1 MTFCKHWDLL
11 SGVLYWDTS
20 GILYGLCARGLLKRL
35 NWLGKNGG
43 TTMEVEMIEKTKD
56 RFDLEQE
63 ILQCWNVTDDIKN
76 YAAESATSEEFSA
89 LAQYYERKFDRLWNT
104 FESMIHERKM

>member
-1 MTFCKHWDLL
+1 MK
-11 SGVLYWDTS
+11 
-20 GILYGLCARGLLKRL
+20 KR
-35 NWLGKNGG
+35 NWPNTNGG
-43 TTMEVEMIEKTKD
+43 TPMEIEMIEKTKD

-63 ILQCWNVTDDIKN
+63 ILQCWNITDDIKN
-76 YAAESATSEEFSA
+76 YVAESATSEEFAA

>member
-1 MTFCKHWDLL
+1 
-11 SGVLYWDTS
+11 
-20 GILYGLCARGLLKRL
+20 
-35 NWLGKNGG
+35 
-43 TTMEVEMIEKTKD
+43 MEVEMIEKTKD

-63 ILQCWNVTDDIKN
+63 ILQCWNITDDIKN

-89 LAQYYERKFDRLWNT
+89 LAQYYERKFDRLWTT

>member
-1 MTFCKHWDLL
+1 
-11 SGVLYWDTS
+11 
-20 GILYGLCARGLLKRL
+20 LLKKP
-35 NWLGKNGG
+35 NWLEKNGG
-43 TTMEVEMIEKTKD
+43 TPMEIEMIEKTKD

-63 ILQCWNVTDDIKN
+63 ILQCWNITDDIKS
-76 YAAESATSEEFSA
+76 YVAESATSEEFAA

>member
-1 MTFCKHWDLL
+1 MDLYLDTF
-11 SGVLYWDTS
+11 
-20 GILYGLCARGLLKRL
+20 GIHYGPYARGLLRKH
-35 NWLGKNGG
+35 NWFERNGG
-43 TTMEVEMIEKTKD
+43 TQMEIEMIEKTKD

-63 ILQCWNVTDDIKN
+63 ILQCWNITDDIRN

>member
-11 SGVLYWDTS
+11 SGVLYQDTS
-20 GILYGLCARGLLKRL
+20 GILYGPCVRGFIKRPDWP
-35 NWLGKNGG
+35 NNNGG
-43 TTMEVEMIEKTKD
+43 TPMEIEMIEKTKD

-63 ILQCWNVTDDIKN
+63 ILQCWNITDDIRN

-89 LAQYYERKFDRLWNT
+89 LAQYYERKFDRMWNT

>member
-1 MTFCKHWDLL
+1 LPGD
-11 SGVLYWDTS
+11 LYWDTF
-20 GILYGLCARGLLKRL
+20 GILYGPCARGFIKRPSWP
-35 NWLGKNGG
+35 NNNGE
-43 TTMEVEMIEKTKD
+43 TQMEVEMIEKTKD

-63 ILQCWNVTDDIKN
+63 ILQCWNITDDVKN
-76 YAAESATSEEFSA
+76 YVNESATSEEFAA